1 MNAKPRDSAA
11 APDPIDIDVGAR
23 LRARRRTSGVTQAGL
38 AEALNLSF
46 QQVQKYE
53 RGHNRISAS
62 VLVRCARAL
71 RCSVA
76 ELLGEAAGDRPEFD
90 AAAGS
95 AICEQERS
103 EFLKAFVAVH
113 LDERRALIRLMTSMA
128 RSQDEMVSAGRM
140 AG

>member
-11 APDPIDIDVGAR
+11 APDPIDVEVGAR

-38 AEALNLSF
+38 AEVLDLSF

-53 RGHNRISAS
+53 RGYNRISAS

-76 ELLGEAAGDRPEFD
+76 ELVGEAPGDRPDFD
-90 AAAGS
+90 AAAGVGIS
-95 AICEQERS
+95 ER
-103 EFLKAFVAVH
+103 ERDDFLRAFVAVP
-113 LDERRALIRLMTSMA
+113 LDERRALIRLMASMVRTA
-128 RSQDEMVSAGRM
+128 YEPVVSGRM